1 MYLIFECSNTFMLA
15 TVQHS
20 IVTVMQK
27 LTMIGSSPFSSLR
40 RIQTDPGDRDI
51 FAVHPLFRCQ
61 FRFVTGSVRVQVG
74 VEIPGEKKLRLCS
87 STTQPRTHTTCCSC
101 QAEGANIKLNLS

>member
-1 MYLIFECSNTFMLA
+1 MQQYIYVGNCTTFDRYGNA
-15 TVQHS
+15 ETYNDRFFAV
-20 IVTVMQK
+20 
-27 LTMIGSSPFSSLR
+27 FSLC

-61 FRFVTGSVRVQVG
+61 FCFVTGSVRVQVG